1 MKTIKSTFLLVLA
14 FLVLALLSTYSF
26 SATTPFE
33 NFQSHVEKAKLGDSE
48 AQYELG
54 KLYFNGRGV
63 EKSYTEA
70 FKWYKKAAEKGLPES
85 QYYLGKL
92 YVTGRGVRQSYT
104 EAIKL
109 FFTKA

>member
-70 FKWYKKAAEKGLPES
+70 FKWYKKAAEKGLPAA
-85 QYYLGKL
+85 QYSLGHGERSL
-92 YVTGRGVRQSYT
+92 FQNVTAR
-104 EAIKL
+104 
-109 FFTKA
+109 